1 MSFTNFVFGC
11 LELLESLMHIALTPS
26 IILLLLMHSKKNPFR
41 FTRLFFCKT
50 IFLFVSAILLTSCS
64 TQNKNTLDKIDFS
77 YEVCLDPTQT
87 HSVSEWHVI
96 PFESLENLQ
105 LGFYRGAIWIK
116 FKISN
121 HSDVQK
127 ELVIKNDDVF
137 NRNYRFYEYEPTKN
151 TLIQTGNSDDLT
163 YEDDRSFNCPN
174 PNFKITIEPHNEK
187 TFIQHIT
194 SDGRVVQVTPTLFSL
209 SNYVVDMNETTIGN
223 FLFYGI
229 ILIVFLINLTYW
241 RTFKT
246 KIYFFYTFYIL
257 SSMLFYAGLEGY
269 LFGLGISNHLIDHFV
284 FVSLYFLLLLF
295 TLFSAHFLNI
305 YSISPIFTKYL
316 KHYSWLFVALLAYQI
331 VFYNTSIAYLHVT
344 LNVVT
349 ATVLI
354 LVFAMLGMAIKERRH
369 ETKFYLTALL
379 SYLVFVIIGLVDSH
393 LDLFPGSYKTYFK
406 VGFIIELVIFTYTV
420 ATVLARG
427 DNRRLALEA
436 ELIDSNKA
444 KEETLQ
450 RLNELSHKNDALK
463 STISQIK
470 EDKIEKTDLLA
481 IFKLLE
487 SNLSEEQDWLNFKTK
502 FEELNPNFLT
512 NLFSE
517 HSDLSKSE
525 IRLLTLIKIGFTQK
539 EIAKILY
546 VAEDSVKK
554 AKQRVRK
561 KLNIASTVTLPDYL
575 LGF

>member
-1 MSFTNFVFGC
+1 
-11 LELLESLMHIALTPS
+11 
-26 IILLLLMHSKKNPFR
+26 
-41 FTRLFFCKT
+41 
-50 IFLFVSAILLTSCS
+50 
-64 TQNKNTLDKIDFS
+64 
-77 YEVCLDPTQT
+77 
-87 HSVSEWHVI
+87 
-96 PFESLENLQ
+96 
-105 LGFYRGAIWIK
+105 
-116 FKISN
+116 
-121 HSDVQK
+121 
-127 ELVIKNDDVF
+127 
-137 NRNYRFYEYEPTKN
+137 
-151 TLIQTGNSDDLT
+151 
-163 YEDDRSFNCPN
+163 
-174 PNFKITIEPHNEK
+174 
-187 TFIQHIT
+187 
-194 SDGRVVQVTPTLFSL
+194 
-209 SNYVVDMNETTIGN
+209 
-223 FLFYGI
+223 
-229 ILIVFLINLTYW
+229 
-241 RTFKT
+241 
-246 KIYFFYTFYIL
+246 
-257 SSMLFYAGLEGY
+257 
-269 LFGLGISNHLIDHFV
+269 
-284 FVSLYFLLLLF
+284 
-295 TLFSAHFLNI
+295 
-305 YSISPIFTKYL
+305 
-316 KHYSWLFVALLAYQI
+316 
-331 VFYNTSIAYLHVT
+331 
-344 LNVVT
+344 
-349 ATVLI
+349 
-354 LVFAMLGMAIKERRH
+354 MLGMAIKERRH

>member
-1 MSFTNFVFGC
+1 MPSKR
-11 LELLESLMHIALTPS
+11 TPIRLS
-26 IILLLLMHSKKNPFR
+26 
-41 FTRLFFCKT
+41 RLFSLK
-50 IFLFVSAILLTSCS
+50 ISLLFVSALLLTSCS
-64 TQNKNTLDKIDFS
+64 TRDNKDLKKINFS
-77 YEVCLDPTQT
+77 YEVCLDPSQKY
-87 HSVSEWHVI
+87 SVEEWQEI
-96 PFESLENLQ
+96 PFEPVKNLQ
-105 LGFYRGAIWIK
+105 LGFYRGTIWIK
-116 FKISN
+116 FKLSN
-121 HSDVQK
+121 HSDEQK

-137 NRNYRFYEYEPTKN
+137 NRNYKFYEFSAKSDK
-151 TLIQTGNSDDLT
+151 LIRSGKDKDLT

-174 PNFKITIEPHNEK
+174 PNFKITLEPNQEK
-187 TFIQHIT
+187 TYYQHIT
-194 SDGRVVQVTPTLFSL
+194 SDGRVIQVTPVLLSL
-209 SNYVVDMNETTIGN
+209 SDYVVDMNESTIGN

-246 KIYFFYTFYIL
+246 KLYFFYTFYIL
-257 SSMLFYAGLEGY
+257 SSMIFYAGLEGY
-269 LFGLGISNHLIDHFV
+269 LFGLGVSNHLVDHLV
-284 FVSLYFLLLLF
+284 FISLYSVLLLF

-305 YSISPIFTKYL
+305 YSISPAFEKYL
-316 KHYSWLFVALLAYQI
+316 KNYSWLFIGILAYQI
-331 VFYNTSIAYLHVT
+331 LYYNTSIGYLHFT
-344 LNVVT
+344 LNIIT
-349 ATVLI
+349 GTVLI
-354 LVFAMLGMAIKERRH
+354 LVFIMLGMAIKEKRH
-369 ETKFYLTALL
+369 ETKFYLAALL
-379 SYLVFVIIGLVDSH
+379 SYLVFVIIGLIDSH

-406 VGFIIELVIFTYTV
+406 LGFIIELIIFTYTV
-420 ATVLARG
+420 AKVLAKG

-450 RLNELSHKNDALK
+450 RLNDLKHKNETLT

-470 EDKIEKTDLLA
+470 EEKIQKTDLLA

-512 NLFSE
+512 DLFGQ
-517 HSDLSKSE
+517 HPDLSKTE

-561 KLNIASTVTLPDYL
+561 KLNITSNITLPEYL